1 MSAVNYLLLFSGNSN
16 KGGFESSVRGFS
28 KLEAAQTA
36 MAESHKKFAAI
47 LNIPVGPNA
56 SSDKYTTRTKN
67 SIRLERYGDYFQ
79 WEIIKAVPEDG
90 ELGELSSDPEG
101 KRCHGLSK
109 YMVTIEEHI
118 AQEFSVKAYDIFH
131 AVQSAE
137 TEYKKGRFV
146 VQPSAPNAHLI
157 MARDDETGDTTE
169 WKEF

>member
-90 ELGELSSDPEG
+90 ELGEVSSDPEG

-109 YMVTIEEHI
+109 YTVTIEEHT

-146 VQPSAPNAHLI
+146 VQPSAPNARLI
-157 MARDDETGDTTE
+157 MARNDEIGDTTE

>member
-1 MSAVNYLLLFSGNSN
+1 MSAVNYLLLFKGNSD

-36 MAESHKKFAAI
+36 MAESHRTLASAM
-47 LNIPVGPNA
+47 NIPIASNM
-56 SSDKYTTRTKN
+56 SSDQYTTRTKN
-67 SIRLERYGDYFQ
+67 SIRLERYGNCFQ

-90 ELGELSSDPEG
+90 ELDEVSSDPEG
-101 KRCHGLSK
+101 KRYRGLSK
-109 YMVTIEEHI
+109 YTVTIEEHI

-137 TEYKKGRFV
+137 TEYRDGRFV
-146 VQPSAPNAHLI
+146 VQPSVPNARLI
-157 MARDDETGDTTE
+157 MARDDETGETTE

>member
-1 MSAVNYLLLFSGNSN
+1 MNAVNYILLFKGNSD
-16 KGGFESSVRGFS
+16 KGGFESCVRGFS
-28 KLEAAQTA
+28 KLEAAQAA
-36 MAESHKKFAAI
+36 MAESHKTLASA

-56 SSDKYTTRTKN
+56 FSDQYTTRTKN
-67 SIRLERYGDYFQ
+67 SIRLERYGNCFQ

-90 ELGELSSDPEG
+90 ELDEVSSDPEG
-101 KRCHGLSK
+101 KRYRGLSK
-109 YMVTIEEHI
+109 YTVTIEEHI

-146 VQPSAPNAHLI
+146 VQPSAPNARLL
-157 MARDDETGDTTE
+157 MARNDETGETTE